1 MKEEHRSASP
11 IRDVNLVIDIAQ
23 NGRMRM
29 MYEGS
34 DRYADQFFR
43 EGLDVEEDD
52 FSPEPVPEPEGNTSS
67 HNNSRSKRNFDS
79 FDLDYEDADHVAS
92 VDIEDLELLT
102 GVFWWPGKK
111 ASPPDGSSICLD
123 LMKGND
129 CFAEES
135 SRIDSWLINE
145 RELNENSN

>member
-1 MKEEHRSASP
+1 MP
-11 IRDVNLVIDIAQ
+11 IRDVNLVIEIAQ

-34 DRYADQFFR
+34 DKYADQFFR
-43 EGLDVEEDD
+43 EGLDMEEDE
-52 FSPEPVPEPEGNTSS
+52 FMPESSTESNTSF
-67 HNNSRSKRNFDS
+67 HNNSRLKRDLDS
-79 FDLDYEDADHVAS
+79 FDFDYEEADHVKS

-123 LMKGND
+123 LMKGSD
-129 CFAEES
+129 CHVEES
-135 SRIDSWLINE
+135 SRTDS
-145 RELNENSN
+145 